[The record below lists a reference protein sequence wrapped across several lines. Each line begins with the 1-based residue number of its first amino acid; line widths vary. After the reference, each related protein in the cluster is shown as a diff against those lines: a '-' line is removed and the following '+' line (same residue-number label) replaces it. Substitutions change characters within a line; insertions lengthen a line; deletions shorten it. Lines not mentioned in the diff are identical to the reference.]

1 MKLIGDQKMSEPETR
16 ALAQQAWERATALME
31 WPGAVQNTAQAA
43 ARKELGKARNAAKHE
58 HRRLDVRA
66 LSPEAAALYRQRR
79 GFDKAW
85 DIAWDS
91 SSALPVDINR

>member
-1 MKLIGDQKMSEPETR
+1 VPPPEQPITR
-16 ALAQQAWERATALME
+16 
-31 WPGAVQNTAQAA
+31 NTAQAA
-43 ARKELGKARNAAKHE
+43 ACKELGKARNAAKHE

-85 DIAWDS
+85 DVAWDS